1 MQVANVKSPTPP
13 SAPTNDR
20 LLSDAMRA
28 GKSIAAL
35 IKLAQSLGYQ
45 PKPCLEAMLDQL
57 SEGDRFRLSAKL
69 NTNECY
75 TSGKIIA
82 FARNVFGGDIDLDVA
97 SNPIANEIIKAKRF
111 YTWKENGLLQPW
123 TGRIWCNP
131 PFRTALIKGF
141 AEKMVK
147 DRSSYNQGLF
157 LCNVSMN
164 SSWNQLLQKNCDAV
178 LFPHGRLQFWGE
190 HSPEESREN
199 PDGNNMYQQCI
210 FYFGGNVD
218 RFASLG
224 KEFGTVFSRISN

>member
-1 MQVANVKSPTPP
+1 MQIANIKPPTPP
-13 SAPTNDR
+13 SPPTNDR

-45 PKPCLEAMLDQL
+45 PKPSLEAMLDQL

-82 FARNVFGGDIDLDVA
+82 FARDVFGGDIDLDVA
-97 SNPIANEIIKAKRF
+97 SNPIANEIIQAKQF

-123 TGRIWCNP
+123 TGNIWCNP
-131 PFRTALIKGF
+131 PFSAALIKGF
-141 AEKMVK
+141 AEKMVNS
-147 DRSSYNQGLF
+147 RSSYNQGLF

-164 SSWNQLLQKNCDAV
+164 SSWNQLLQTNCDAV

-199 PDGNNMYQQCI
+199 PDGNNMYQQCM

-218 RFASLG
+218 RFSTLG
-224 KEFGTVFSRISN
+224 NKFGTVFSRISN